1 MTICI
6 ATICRDK
13 DDKEIIVFATDHMVS
28 ISNLGQFERTISKF
42 KELNSNTIAMLSG
55 DPLLFDT
62 IIKGC
67 LPDCDFDK
75 MKETISKNIH
85 ELRDNTLQSQVLD
98 IYKVSF
104 DYIKDVLKGPIQNP
118 YIENVI
124 RTITEFSLETSILL
138 IGFKDHKAQIV
149 EIREN
154 GLVDFRDIDFGAIG
168 SGTVQAIN
176 TLLFQRQ
183 SKNDTLTTAL
193 YNLYKAKRNAEVS
206 VGVGKETDMVIL
218 TDLGIT
224 RIESDEILIL
234 SKVYEDEL
242 HFGKN
247 NDNIKEMVKA
257 LVNSERY
264 GKQEKQI

>member
-1 MTICI
+1 
-6 ATICRDK
+6 
-13 DDKEIIVFATDHMVS
+13 MVS
-28 ISNLGQFERTISKF
+28 ISNLGQFERTISKY
-42 KELNSNTIAMLSG
+42 KELNSNTVAMLSG

-67 LPDCDFDK
+67 SADCDFEK

-85 ELRDNTLQSQVLD
+85 DLRDNTLQSQVLD

-104 DYIKDVLKGPIQNP
+104 DYIKDILKGQIQNP
-118 YIENVI
+118 YIENLI
-124 RTITEFSLETSILL
+124 RTVTQFSLETSILL
-138 IGFKDHKAQIV
+138 TGFKDHKAQIV

-183 SKNDTLTTAL
+183 SKNDTLATAL
-193 YNLYKAKRNAEVS
+193 YNVYKAKRNAEVS
-206 VGVGKETDMVIL
+206 VGVGKETDIMIL
-218 TDLGIT
+218 TELGIT
-224 RIESDEILIL
+224 RIESDKTSIL

-242 HFGKN
+242 DFGKN
-247 NDNIKEMVKA
+247 NENINEMVKA
-257 LVNSERY
+257 LIKVAS
-264 GKQEKQI
+264 